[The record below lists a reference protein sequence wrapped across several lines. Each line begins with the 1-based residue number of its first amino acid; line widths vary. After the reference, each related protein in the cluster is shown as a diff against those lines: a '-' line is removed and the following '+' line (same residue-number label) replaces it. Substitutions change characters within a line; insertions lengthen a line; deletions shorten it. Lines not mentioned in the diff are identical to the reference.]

1 MVDRSKSRKVD
12 GKKKN
17 VKRNHKVTQ
26 NRKE

>member
-1 MVDRSKSRKVD
+1 MVDRSKRRKVD

-17 VKRNHKVTQ
+17 VKRNQKVTQ